1 VIHAFFKLETASGLV
16 LLAAT
21 IAALAW
27 ANLGAGYDGV
37 WQWPLTVG
45 AFGLALT
52 KPLIL
57 WINDFLMAVFFLLV
71 GLELKREMVSGELSS
86 LRQAVAPAGA
96 ALGGMIA
103 PAVVFLLLVADPAE
117 RPGWAVPMATDIAFA
132 LGCLRALGRRAP
144 LGLLVFLTAVA
155 VVDDLGAIVVIAL
168 FYTSDVSLPALAAAA
183 ALTLALAILNGAG
196 ARRPWLYLLVG
207 LPLWVAVLKSGIHAT
222 LAGVIVGLAMPA
234 DRAGGVSPTE
244 RLEHALHP
252 WVAFGIIPL
261 FALANAG
268 VVLDAGALRALGE
281 PLVIGIAAGLFVGK
295 QIGVFGGTWLV
306 VRTGIARL
314 PDGLTWRHIYGA
326 GLLAGI
332 GFTMALFIA
341 SLAFAPDP
349 ALFARAKIAIV
360 SGSVLSAL
368 AGVVVLAGARP
379 AAPPLESQGRRPSNT
394 ARRTEKLSA
403 PRTGDRPLHSGL

>member
-1 VIHAFFKLETASGLV
+1 
-16 LLAAT
+16 
-21 IAALAW
+21 
-27 ANLGAGYDGV
+27 
-37 WQWPLTVG
+37 
-45 AFGLALT
+45 
-52 KPLIL
+52 
-57 WINDFLMAVFFLLV
+57 
-71 GLELKREMVSGELSS
+71 
-86 LRQAVAPAGA
+86 
-96 ALGGMIA
+96 
-103 PAVVFLLLVADPAE
+103 
-117 RPGWAVPMATDIAFA
+117 
-132 LGCLRALGRRAP
+132 
-144 LGLLVFLTAVA
+144 VA

-168 FYTSDVSLPALAAAA
+168 FYTADVSRPALAAAA

-306 VRTGIARL
+306 VRAGIARL

-403 PRTGDRPLHSGL
+403 PENRR